1 MAITALAG
9 GEFEFPEDS
18 ELVSAV
24 YAISVSKPLLKP
36 LTVDIQH
43 CVLLETS
50 EQCNSLQ
57 FVRAPTDDAILPFQ
71 FKFLSGGHFIL
82 GNQYGSISLSQFCL
96 IGISMRE
103 IEEEDTLDIDDED
116 ENTSDEEDSSL
127 NSYNNEEENT
137 LDEEYD
143 SSLESDSA
151 SQYGMKTNVLNLKV
165 IKCVYFSCSETT
177 YKG

>member
-24 YAISVSKPLLKP
+24 YVISISKPLLKP
-36 LTVDIQH
+36 LTVSIQH
-43 CVLLETS
+43 CVLLETP

-57 FVRAPTDDAILPFQ
+57 FVRALIDDAILPYQ
-71 FKFLSGGHFIL
+71 FKLLSGGHFTP
-82 GNQYGSISLSQFCL
+82 GNQYGFISLSQFSL
-96 IGISMRE
+96 IGVSMIE

-116 ENTSDEEDSSL
+116 ENTSDEEDSSQ
-127 NSYNNEEENT
+127 NSYNSEEENT

-143 SSLESDSA
+143 SSLESDIA
-151 SQYGMKTNVLNLKV
+151 SQYGMKQIFLK
-165 IKCVYFSCSETT
+165 S
-177 YKG
+177 

>member
-24 YAISVSKPLLKP
+24 YGISISKPLLKP
-36 LTVDIQH
+36 LTVSIQH
-43 CVLLETS
+43 CVLLETP

-57 FVRAPTDDAILPFQ
+57 FVRAPIDDAILPFQ
-71 FKFLSGGHFIL
+71 FKFLPGGHFTP

-103 IEEEDTLDIDDED
+103 SEEGGEG
-116 ENTSDEEDSSL
+116 NTSDEEDSS
-127 NSYNNEEENT
+127 SQKSEDPHISE
-137 LDEEYD
+137 D
-143 SSLESDSA
+143 SETNDYIDL
-151 SQYGMKTNVLNLKV
+151 KTNENGLQVSNN
-165 IKCVYFSCSETT
+165 
-177 YKG
+177 KGKSTHLFTHQLL